1 MQATN
6 YKVTWKTLV
15 LPFVGLLAFFL
26 YIYFFN
32 VDIFNIIDQAKN
44 LNVPLYTLATL
55 SVLLDTLFFALGWQA
70 LLRALKVKLSIVKSY
85 LFVWYGVFVD
95 TLIPAESISGEIS
108 RIYLV
113 SREQNGTEG
122 KVVASVVGHRL
133 INMGINIC
141 SLFMGLGLL
150 FFTGRFYSTFLEN
163 NTVLALMLFLIGI
176 SSVFLVLLLLLSVKE
191 NWTLKIIDATIRF
204 ADFISRGRWKLG
216 KIKQDAVNSAFIFH
230 DSMKQYRR
238 SPKTVAV
245 SVFFSVASW
254 VSALGV
260 SYLVFLS
267 LGLYQVQWSMIIIT
281 TSIVAAVKSIPVG
294 IPFEVGLPE
303 ITMST
308 LYAIF
313 LQSSMSLS
321 YAQAIGIA
329 ATATVLIRLLTL
341 WLRFFIG
348 FGSQQAVEFSAM
360 KNRPRQIQVDNVVA
374 EKS

>member
-1 MQATN
+1 M
-6 YKVTWKTLV
+6 
-15 LPFVGLLAFFL
+15 PFVGLFAFFL

-44 LNVPLYTLATL
+44 LNVPLYALATL

-70 LLRALKVKLSIVKSY
+70 LLRALKVKLSVLKSY

-133 INMGINIC
+133 INMAINIC

-150 FFTGRFYSTFLEN
+150 FFTGQFYSTFLEN

-191 NWTLKIIDATIRF
+191 NWTLKIIDGTIRF
-204 ADFISRGRWKLG
+204 ADFVSRGRWKLG

-245 SVFFSVASW
+245 SIFFSVASW

-267 LGLYQVQWSMIIIT
+267 LGLYQVQWSMIVIT

-313 LQSSMSLS
+313 LQSSMSMS

-348 FGSQQAVEFSAM
+348 FGSQQAVEFSVM
-360 KNRPRQIQVDNVVA
+360 KNRPRQIQVENAVA